1 MAVNKVEY
9 AGKVL
14 LDLTEDTVTADMM
27 ESGAKAHDKTGALI
41 TGSIP
46 VNSRLTGAVKEEDVK
61 YSKEQAD
68 FGTLR
73 YININPRI
81 YPSDKQEQIILRG
94 DQQRCNMNISALFFG
109 NASPSDVKKGVT
121 FTSLNGLKVTGT
133 ADMSGGISNNNCEA
147 YLVDVTNPTVTF
159 KTASGVIKAY
169 GYAYET
175 TKSQWGGSSTTVY
188 TFNGTNY
195 YKPAYYGSPTATNIT
210 LDVSGGKLTGLP
222 SGLSGGTLL
231 VVRGI

>member
-46 VNSRLTGAVKEEDVK
+46 VNSRLTGVVKEEDVK
-61 YSKEQAD
+61 YSKEQTD

-73 YININPRI
+73 HININPRI

-94 DQQRCNMNISALFFG
+94 DQQRCNMYISALF
-109 NASPSDVKKGVT
+109 SEMQVHQKLKKV
-121 FTSLNGLKVTGT
+121 
-133 ADMSGGISNNNCEA
+133 
-147 YLVDVTNPTVTF
+147 
-159 KTASGVIKAY
+159 
-169 GYAYET
+169 
-175 TKSQWGGSSTTVY
+175 
-188 TFNGTNY
+188 
-195 YKPAYYGSPTATNIT
+195 
-210 LDVSGGKLTGLP
+210 
-222 SGLSGGTLL
+222 
-231 VVRGI
+231 